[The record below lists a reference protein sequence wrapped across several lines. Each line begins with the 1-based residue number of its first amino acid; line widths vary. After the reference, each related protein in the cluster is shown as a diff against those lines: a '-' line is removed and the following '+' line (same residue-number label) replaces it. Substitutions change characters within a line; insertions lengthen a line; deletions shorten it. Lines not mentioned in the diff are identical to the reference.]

1 MKKDGCHFKLLRVG
15 LFSRHQ
21 DAKNLA
27 RNVKMYANKFV
38 VYAKL
43 LKAVQ
48 YFVRQYIF
56 SIARLLWP

>member
-1 MKKDGCHFKLLRVG
+1 MKKDGCHFKLLCVG

-21 DAKNLA
+21 DAKNLV

-43 LKAVQ
+43 LKVVQ
-48 YFVRQYIF
+48 CFILQYIF
-56 SIARLLWP
+56 IIVRLL